1 MEPKKDQL
9 STFKPKDTHMQI
21 KVRFKKKEE
30 RKKEKKQRKIRE
42 NTTYYLWIKNFREAK
57 PNGIQNYIKVT

>member
-21 KVRFKKKEE
+21 KVRLKKK
-30 RKKEKKQRKIRE
+30 RKKKQRQIRE

>member
-21 KVRFKKKEE
+21 KVRLKKK
-30 RKKEKKQRKIRE
+30 RKKKTKKNQRKHDI
-42 NTTYYLWIKNFREAK
+42 LF
-57 PNGIQNYIKVT
+57 VD

>member
-9 STFKPKDTHMQI
+9 STSKPKDTHMQI
-21 KVRFKKKEE
+21 KVRFKKKK
-30 RKKEKKQRKIRE
+30 KKEKKQRKIRE

>member
-1 MEPKKDQL
+1 
-9 STFKPKDTHMQI
+9 MQI
-21 KVRFKKKEE
+21 KVRLKKKEE